1 MKELYRFR
9 QFLTEG
15 VIKEAYNLPD
25 SDSTTDK
32 YVNNHWDGI
41 LKDIL
46 RAHTDLRNSKGGES
60 IPERPS
66 QLDIDI
72 VLGRFDGADEFMDVD
87 PNEYNEYFDFYD
99 MYLVTQRD
107 EENTK
112 DISVEDYPEGDYS
125 GYTKRDDLPKLDEGV
140 IKEEVS
146 SRFIKKYLSM
156 VEPEN
161 FKDIE
166 DIESYS
172 DRDKAI
178 FLYLEI
184 VPGIMVSDEL
194 ARDLKDKPSEEI
206 VQYFKDRNYSYMP
219 YSAMDR
225 IFGSITPTGME
236 FERGSPE
243 KVHLDAYGHN
253 RKINKILRDKYSDV
267 IDFMKSDRTGGN
279 AIEVHNAIQDRYSDE
294 AKDGRSREVSYEEYA
309 SDFADAIRDRM

>member
-9 QFLTEG
+9 QFLAEG

-46 RAHTDLRNSKGGES
+46 RAHTDLRNSKGGEN

-72 VLGRFDGADEFMDVD
+72 VLGRFDGADEFTDVD
-87 PNEYNEYFDFYD
+87 PSVYEDYFDFYD

-140 IKEEVS
+140 IK
-146 SRFIKKYLSM
+146 
-156 VEPEN
+156 
-161 FKDIE
+161 
-166 DIESYS
+166 
-172 DRDKAI
+172 
-178 FLYLEI
+178 
-184 VPGIMVSDEL
+184 
-194 ARDLKDKPSEEI
+194 
-206 VQYFKDRNYSYMP
+206 
-219 YSAMDR
+219 
-225 IFGSITPTGME
+225 
-236 FERGSPE
+236 
-243 KVHLDAYGHN
+243 
-253 RKINKILRDKYSDV
+253 
-267 IDFMKSDRTGGN
+267 
-279 AIEVHNAIQDRYSDE
+279 
-294 AKDGRSREVSYEEYA
+294 
-309 SDFADAIRDRM
+309 

>member
-46 RAHTDLRNSKGGES
+46 RAHTDLRNSKGGEN

-72 VLGRFDGADEFMDVD
+72 VLGRFDGAGEFMDVD

-140 IKEEVS
+140 IKENEEQGYTLYTTNVEYDNGKTGYMYQLVNSEDGEENEIGFDQLHFVGKGDASDPLLVPGKDFKDYDQYSYQEEEVS
-146 SRFIKKYLSM
+146 AEEAMKIY
-156 VEPEN
+156 N
-161 FKDIE
+161 
-166 DIESYS
+166 
-172 DRDKAI
+172 
-178 FLYLEI
+178 
-184 VPGIMVSDEL
+184 EL
-194 ARDLKDKPSEEI
+194 K
-206 VQYFKDRNYSYMP
+206 
-219 YSAMDR
+219 
-225 IFGSITPTGME
+225 
-236 FERGSPE
+236 
-243 KVHLDAYGHN
+243 
-253 RKINKILRDKYSDV
+253 
-267 IDFMKSDRTGGN
+267 
-279 AIEVHNAIQDRYSDE
+279 
-294 AKDGRSREVSYEEYA
+294 
-309 SDFADAIRDRM
+309 

>member
-1 MKELYRFR
+1 MKELNTFR
-9 QFLTEG
+9 QYLTEG

-72 VLGRFDGADEFMDVD
+72 VLGRFDGAGEFMDVD

-140 IKEEVS
+140 IKEDDKNDYANSEED
-146 SRFIKKYLSM
+146 FTDEM
-156 VEPEN
+156 VVEKI
-161 FKDIE
+161 KDIIKYHE
-166 DIESYS
+166 LDPQDLIDEIRIEFGV
-172 DRDKAI
+172 D
-178 FLYLEI
+178 
-184 VPGIMVSDEL
+184 
-194 ARDLKDKPSEEI
+194 
-206 VQYFKDRNYSYMP
+206 
-219 YSAMDR
+219 AMD
-225 IFGSITPTGME
+225 
-236 FERGSPE
+236 
-243 KVHLDAYGHN
+243 
-253 RKINKILRDKYSDV
+253 
-267 IDFMKSDRTGGN
+267 
-279 AIEVHNAIQDRYSDE
+279 
-294 AKDGRSREVSYEEYA
+294 
-309 SDFADAIRDRM
+309 

>member
-9 QFLTEG
+9 QYLTEG

-46 RAHTDLRNSKGGES
+46 RAHTDLRNSKGGEN

-72 VLGRFDGADEFMDVD
+72 VLGRFDGAGEFMDVD

-140 IKEEVS
+140 IKENEEQGYTLYTTNVEYDNGKTGYMYQLVNSEDGEENEIGFDQLHFVGKGDASDPLLVPGKDFKDYDQYSYQEEEVS
-146 SRFIKKYLSM
+146 AEEAMKIY
-156 VEPEN
+156 N
-161 FKDIE
+161 
-166 DIESYS
+166 
-172 DRDKAI
+172 
-178 FLYLEI
+178 
-184 VPGIMVSDEL
+184 EL
-194 ARDLKDKPSEEI
+194 K
-206 VQYFKDRNYSYMP
+206 
-219 YSAMDR
+219 
-225 IFGSITPTGME
+225 
-236 FERGSPE
+236 
-243 KVHLDAYGHN
+243 
-253 RKINKILRDKYSDV
+253 
-267 IDFMKSDRTGGN
+267 
-279 AIEVHNAIQDRYSDE
+279 
-294 AKDGRSREVSYEEYA
+294 
-309 SDFADAIRDRM
+309 

>member
-87 PNEYNEYFDFYD
+87 PNVYNEYFDFYD

-125 GYTKRDDLPKLDEGV
+125 GYTKRDDLPKLDEGKLL
-140 IKEEVS
+140 KEG
-146 SRFIKKYLSM
+146 I
-156 VEPEN
+156 PQ
-161 FKDIE
+161 
-166 DIESYS
+166 ES
-172 DRDKAI
+172 
-178 FLYLEI
+178 EI
-184 VPGIMVSDEL
+184 ADYV
-194 ARDLKDKPSEEI
+194 
-206 VQYFKDRNYSYMP
+206 
-219 YSAMDR
+219 SAMYD
-225 IFGSITPTGME
+225 
-236 FERGSPE
+236 
-243 KVHLDAYGHN
+243 
-253 RKINKILRDKYSDV
+253 SDV
-267 IDFMKSDRTGGN
+267 DQEAEEGFQSDVWSK
-279 AIEVHNAIQDRYSDE
+279 EQ
-294 AKDGRSREVSYEEYA
+294 YA
-309 SDFADAIRDRM
+309 SNDYSEGSVFLDLVDHLKSVGGKDVLEGNPDIHLELLSNGDIKWSADVTFD

>member
-1 MKELYRFR
+1 MKELNTFR
-9 QFLTEG
+9 QYLTEG

-72 VLGRFDGADEFMDVD
+72 VLGRFDGAGEFMDVD

-140 IKEEVS
+140 IKEDDKNDYANSEED
-146 SRFIKKYLSM
+146 FTDEM
-156 VEPEN
+156 VVQKI
-161 FKDIE
+161 KDIIKYHE
-166 DIESYS
+166 LDPQDLIDEIRIEFGV
-172 DRDKAI
+172 D
-178 FLYLEI
+178 
-184 VPGIMVSDEL
+184 
-194 ARDLKDKPSEEI
+194 
-206 VQYFKDRNYSYMP
+206 
-219 YSAMDR
+219 AMD
-225 IFGSITPTGME
+225 
-236 FERGSPE
+236 
-243 KVHLDAYGHN
+243 
-253 RKINKILRDKYSDV
+253 
-267 IDFMKSDRTGGN
+267 
-279 AIEVHNAIQDRYSDE
+279 
-294 AKDGRSREVSYEEYA
+294 
-309 SDFADAIRDRM
+309 

>member
-1 MKELYRFR
+1 MEDNFNYKKYLAGGR
-9 QFLTEG
+9 LL
-15 VIKEAYNLPD
+15 KEAYNLPD

-72 VLGRFDGADEFMDVD
+72 VLGRFDGANEFMDVD

-140 IKEEVS
+140 IKENITKLDNYALEIYSDFRKDPSIHFPDVEFEVDEEGFALENDS
-146 SRFIKKYLSM
+146 NYSQLKKYKREIMGLHALFGEESGVKDKNGLQLSM
-156 VEPEN
+156 
-161 FKDIE
+161 D
-166 DIESYS
+166 
-172 DRDKAI
+172 
-178 FLYLEI
+178 
-184 VPGIMVSDEL
+184 G
-194 ARDLKDKPSEEI
+194 
-206 VQYFKDRNYSYMP
+206 
-219 YSAMDR
+219 
-225 IFGSITPTGME
+225 
-236 FERGSPE
+236 
-243 KVHLDAYGHN
+243 
-253 RKINKILRDKYSDV
+253 V
-267 IDFMKSDRTGGN
+267 IDN
-279 AIEVHNAIQDRYSDE
+279 I
-294 AKDGRSREVSYEEYA
+294 
-309 SDFADAIRDRM
+309 